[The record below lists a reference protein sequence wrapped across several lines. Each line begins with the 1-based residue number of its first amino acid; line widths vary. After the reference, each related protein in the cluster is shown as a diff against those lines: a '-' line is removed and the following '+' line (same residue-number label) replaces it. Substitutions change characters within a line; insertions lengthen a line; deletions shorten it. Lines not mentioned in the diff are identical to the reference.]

1 MAKSKS
7 SESSVIV
14 PSIFVI
20 HLENGAQFFNDTC
33 VGAVT
38 VILLKFK
45 YRCNQKDYILKFL
58 YYR

>member
-7 SESSVIV
+7 SASFIV
-14 PSIFVI
+14 APSIFVV
-20 HLENGAQFFNDTC
+20 HLENGAQFLNDTC

-38 VILLKFK
+38 VILIKFK
-45 YRCNQKDYILKFL
+45 YRCNKKDYILKFL